1 MNIAIIGYGNMGKLI
16 ETRAQERGHRVTAVI
31 DPHAPEPRTRGGLS
45 ILRALPDGGVEGA
58 DLAFEF
64 TRPATAL
71 ENIRALLRR
80 KLPAVVGTTG
90 WYDSLSEV
98 EALAAETGSSLL
110 WAPNFS
116 LGVNLLYRIA
126 AFAAKLAD
134 PFPEY
139 DIGGWEAHHNRK
151 QDSPSGTAKIL
162 VERVL
167 AQMTR
172 KKRAVYDALDR
183 PPRPEELHFASLRA
197 GAIPGVHTVLLDSPA
212 DTIEITHT
220 ARNRDGLAFGAIRA
234 AEWLASCP
242 GPGQP
247 AGAVRQG
254 VFTLEDVLKD
264 VWQGI

>member
-1 MNIAIIGYGNMGKLI
+1 MGKLI
-16 ETRAQERGHRVTAVI
+16 EIRAEERGHRVSAVI
-31 DPHAPEPRTRGGLS
+31 DPHSPEERSRSGLPL
-45 ILRALPDGGVEGA
+45 LRAVPDAGDGWGDA

-64 TRPATAL
+64 TRPATAP

-80 KLPAVVGTTG
+80 KLPVVVGTTG
-90 WYDSLSEV
+90 WYDRLPEM
-98 EALAAETGSSLL
+98 EKLAAETGSSLL

-116 LGVNLLYRIA
+116 LGVNFLYRIA
-126 AFAAKLAD
+126 AYAAKLAD

-139 DIGGWEAHHNRK
+139 DLGGWEAHHKRK

-172 KKRAVYDALDR
+172 KKRAVYDTLDR
-183 PPRPEELHFASLRA
+183 PPQPEELHFPSLRA
-197 GAIPGVHTVLLDSPA
+197 GSIPGVHTIFLDSPA

-220 ARNRDGLAFGAIRA
+220 ARNRDGLASGAIRA
-234 AEWLASCP
+234 AEWLVSCP

-247 AGAVRQG
+247 AGTIRRG

-264 VWQGI
+264 IWGPW

>member
-1 MNIAIIGYGNMGKLI
+1 MGKLI
-16 ETRAQERGHRVTAVI
+16 EIRSEERGHRVSAVI
-31 DPHAPEPRTRGGLS
+31 DPHSPEERTRSGLP
-45 ILRALPDGGVEGA
+45 ILRAIPDAGDGGGA

-71 ENIRALLRR
+71 ENIKALLRR
-80 KLPAVVGTTG
+80 KLPVVVGTTG
-90 WYDSLSEV
+90 WYESLPEV
-98 EALAAETGSSLL
+98 ERLTAETGSSLL

-116 LGVNLLYRIA
+116 LGVNFLYRIA

-139 DIGGWEAHHNRK
+139 DLGGWEAHHNRK

-162 VERVL
+162 AERVL

-172 KKRAVYDALDR
+172 KKRAVYDTLDR
-183 PPRPEELHFASLRA
+183 PPAPEELHFPSLRA
-197 GAIPGVHTVLLDSPA
+197 GSIPGVHTIFLDSPA

-220 ARNRDGLAFGAIRA
+220 ARNRDGLASGAIRA
-234 AEWLASCP
+234 AEWLVSCS

-247 AGAVRQG
+247 AGTIRRG

-264 VWQGI
+264 IWGPL